1 MPFQSN
7 LSFLNNQQL
16 FTVSI
21 VPGVVSNA
29 GVIYVKAKLKNE
41 FLTLSWETTSDKRNK
56 TKYIRLCVSGREK
69 REPQLTESHGRL
81 KK

>member
-29 GVIYVKAKLKNE
+29 GVKYVKAK
-41 FLTLSWETTSDKRNK
+41 
-56 TKYIRLCVSGREK
+56 C
-69 REPQLTESHGRL
+69 